1 MLRMLTN
8 LREHVALT
16 QLDCLQQ
23 FLFLEFIDHTQNT
36 AVKFLHHILA
46 VVLADKN
53 KAQVRLLFNADEYV
67 QLVGLGHTRETK
79 RLKDRAGILEM
90 LIVRDQVVVDQLN
103 IFKDYQHI
111 LIRLT

>member
-1 MLRMLTN
+1 MRMLTY

-16 QLDCLQQ
+16 QLDCFQQ
-23 FLFLEFIDHTQNT
+23 FLFLKFIDHTQYT
-36 AVKFLHHILA
+36 AVKFLHQILA

-67 QLVGLGHTRETK
+67 QIVVLCHTRETN
-79 RLKDRAGILEM
+79 RLKDRARILEM

-103 IFKDYQHI
+103 ICKDYQQI
-111 LIRLT
+111 